1 VRKTERVEEK
11 NKEETEE
18 REKSGREKN
27 VREIEKPRKE
37 NVDTNKYKGRI
48 KGR

>member
-1 VRKTERVEEK
+1 VEEK
-11 NKEETEE
+11 NKEKTEE

-27 VREIEKPRKE
+27 VREIEKTKKK